1 MHELNQA
8 IWANYFAVLLIFLGA
23 GFLLQTLGYFDF
35 GWILSQWW
43 PLLII
48 IFGIIEFSKPSQRKI
63 GPALVILFGTIL
75 LFSRFNAV
83 DVNFWAIFWP
93 LALIFIGGSI
103 LFRRAGDKVVSD
115 KSVDTF
121 VLMSGTEKRLNSE
134 DFIGGSSVTLFGG
147 TVIDLRQATLTK
159 DAKLDLLT
167 FAGGVEIFVPENCR
181 VNNQLLVLM
190 GGVEDK
196 TQDIKNPTQTL
207 TLTGTV
213 LMGGVDIKYQR

>member
-1 MHELNQA
+1 MNLTKLSGQ
-8 IWANYFAVLLIFLGA
+8 NYFALLLIFLGA

-93 LALIFIGGSI
+93 LVLIFVGGSI
-103 LFRRAGDKVVSD
+103 LFRQAGDKVVSD

-134 DFIGGSSVTLFGG
+134 DFVGGSSVTLFGG
-147 TVIDLRQATLTK
+147 TVIDLRQATLAK

-196 TQDIKNPTQTL
+196 TQDVTNPTQTL

-213 LMGGVDIKYQR
+213 LMGGVDIKFQR

>member
-1 MHELNQA
+1 MNLTKLSGQ
-8 IWANYFAVLLIFLGA
+8 NYFALLLIFLGA

-93 LALIFIGGSI
+93 LVLIFVGGSI
-103 LFRRAGDKVVSD
+103 LFRQAGDKVVSD

-134 DFIGGSSVTLFGG
+134 DFVGGSSVTLFGG
-147 TVIDLRQATLTK
+147 TVIDLRQATLAK

-181 VNNQLLVLM
+181 INNQLLVLM

-196 TQDIKNPTQTL
+196 TQDVKNPTQTL

-213 LMGGVDIKYQR
+213 LMGGVDIKFQR

>member
-1 MHELNQA
+1 MNLAKLSGQ
-8 IWANYFAVLLIFLGA
+8 NYFALLLIFLGS

-48 IFGIIEFSKPSQRKI
+48 VFGIIEFSKPSQRKI

-93 LALIFIGGSI
+93 LVLIFVGGSI
-103 LFRRAGDKVVSD
+103 LFRQAGDKVVSD

-134 DFIGGSSVTLFGG
+134 DFVGGSSVTLFGG
-147 TVIDLRQATLTK
+147 TVIDLRQATLAK

-167 FAGGVEIFVPENCR
+167 FAGGVEIFVPEGCQ

-196 TQDIKNPTQTL
+196 TQDVKNPTQTL

-213 LMGGVDIKYQR
+213 LMGGVDIKLQR